1 MRYLIL
7 ILFIPFFT
15 LAESSPELKKELMQM
30 EIQDQS
36 IRNKIGKVGWQNLP
50 KELINQLKIIDEA
63 NTT

>member
-15 LAESSPELKKELMQM
+15 LAESNPELKKELMQM

-36 IRNKIGKVGWQNLP
+36 IRNKIGKVGWQNPP
-50 KELINQLKIIDEA
+50 KNS
-63 NTT
+63 

>member
-15 LAESSPELKKELMQM
+15 LAESNTQLKKELMQM

-36 IRNKIGKVGWQNLP
+36 IRNKIGKVGLAKSPQRTHKPAKDNR
-50 KELINQLKIIDEA
+50 
-63 NTT
+63 